1 MTQQDKDVLVVAFMS
16 GMVMCLALTGM
27 IQIVHLIRGAR
38 S

>member
-1 MTQQDKDVLVVAFMS
+1 MTRQDKDVLVVAFMS
-16 GMVMCLALTGM
+16 GVVLWLALTGM